1 MQEQPFW
8 KTKKMNEMSREE
20 WESLCDGCAQCCLHK
35 LEDED
40 TGEILYTNVVCKL
53 LDTQAC
59 ACGDYPNRHARNPEC
74 LELTPRLVRR
84 LHWMPDTCA
93 YRLVARGEDLP
104 EWHYL
109 VCGDREEV
117 HRRGISVRGKVI
129 SEADIDLD
137 RLEDYVVGQE
147 GYDLP

>member
-1 MQEQPFW
+1 
-8 KTKKMNEMSREE
+8 MNEMTSEE

-53 LDTQAC
+53 LDTRAC
-59 ACGDYPNRHARNPEC
+59 VCTDYPNRHVRNPEC

-93 YRLVARGEDLP
+93 YRLVAKGEDLP
-104 EWHYL
+104 DWHHL

-129 SEADIDLD
+129 SEADVDMDQI
-137 RLEDYVVGQE
+137 EDYIVGQE
-147 GYDLP
+147 GYDAP